1 MSGRKSSTFTEVEL
15 EFMQI
20 LWEQEEM
27 STEEVQNALRAQGR
41 DLADGSIRKILS
53 ILLEKGHLTRTRQGR
68 GFLYRARVVREQA
81 KRSIVQDMLTR
92 AFSGSVTGMV
102 ATLLDNPDLN
112 AEDIQEIK
120 RLIAEHE
127 NREQA

>member
-20 LWEQEEM
+20 LWDHEEM
-27 STEEVQNALRAQGR
+27 STEEVQNALKAQDR
-41 DLADGSIRKILS
+41 ELADGSIRKILS

-68 GFLYRARVVREQA
+68 GFLYRARVVREQT
-81 KRSIVQDMLTR
+81 KRNIVQDMLKR

-102 ATLLDNPDLN
+102 ATLLDNPDLKR
-112 AEDIQEIK
+112 EDVEEIK
-120 RLIAEHE
+120 RLINAHE
-127 NREQA
+127 KREQS